1 MSLSYFDY
9 IKEPLDTFDSNVEV
23 PLQNKTK
30 LPEPQKSNLSYFD
43 YLKKEEEEE
52 EIIETQKIPEA
63 QRPKLSYF
71 DYLEKPKKE
80 ISFGREVAYGV
91 AQEPTAFGS
100 LFRIGK
106 AAFESFVDA
115 DETYEE
121 ARARIE
127 KNRQEKI
134 LEEFPEFR
142 GREETAG
149 VLTGRAAVGLADPI
163 TFLVPWMK
171 IAKAGKLA
179 SLGSAGTFAATDIA
193 LREEAL
199 YGEVRPEMVGL
210 GFGLGVAGG
219 AVGEVGMSLYRRAV
233 NDKVTVVNKAGQ
245 KVDKDVTIKGATQA
259 PIIKEQDIP
268 TIEKLGQQTAVEV
281 EKSLDNIGN
290 LSLNLRKL
298 TDEKLELSNSLKLIK
313 KERDE
318 LYTKNIGKSYYRQA
332 TKLSKEAT
340 SLERKIKANKKQ
352 KDDINKRIEDIYLK
366 EIPDNFLDVY
376 STSMLNG
383 LKKGVLN
390 ENFARA
396 LTQELTRP
404 LFGAIIGG
412 GIGASFT
419 EEDQGNDKMITFALL
434 GATLGKFQKTIQSK
448 SFELVPQKIKNAA
461 GDEFISGFKRS
472 WYNTL
477 KDISAGSH
485 IQSLM
490 SWSDDVAVRFG
501 ARMYAPQG
509 GGVTLGRTTVANPVE
524 NEAMLQLALWRDRAS
539 DMFSKYDD
547 DVLILAGKISNQRG
561 LASKKH
567 SFLSAEDK
575 LNPNFKQAEKLSREI
590 DKYNNDFSNYMLVR
604 GINFTK
610 EDNYGLTQILKP
622 SYVDEKNY
630 AEVIQKL
637 TKAFELQN
645 KNIRKT
651 LTAKQLKDKDFLEEN
666 YPTLLRSPKKVAQG
680 YLSTATKER
689 NNSLFSDKD
698 DILFKTNNNDPLI
711 KGQNTD
717 FVLQAARHFDKRRT
731 LFDQEA
737 RASVSELFENNPLLT
752 TQTLTNNSIRV
763 AEFAKQFGAK
773 GEGIKD
779 IFSRIDNRYKQ
790 LADPDNK
797 YKTVS
802 DLYANVP
809 GVKNAATTEKNK
821 IKESLETYF
830 GVYGIEAMP
839 TGDAARTFSTFLQ
852 TSLATTRLFKVAI
865 PSTGDLMQTITN
877 SGYGPA
883 IRSAVTQIK
892 ASQGKALP
900 LSTEG
905 LGLRRAVRKP
915 KNFMDGFL
923 GRNRHDNILEREL
936 SDVLL
941 IGNSTGARKFQKKM
955 HDFTRDFFEVVQL
968 GRITRVARSFAFDA
982 GVFRTMDIAR
992 LNARGKTKEFLKS
1005 RAAIQKEIDTLGL
1018 TRKDID
1024 YLSQFKTVESAL
1036 SDATGKGLLKKAGMR
1051 AANRDAMIPLV
1062 GNRRLFGQT
1071 KNPYVK
1077 FLGSFLSWAQ
1087 AKTSQTNA
1095 LIARVEEGDIALF
1108 LKIAAALPVFAS
1120 IRELQVSLS
1129 TNQKYRE
1136 GVNDET
1142 LAQKVGEAL
1151 SYSGLNT
1158 YGIDKIRGIA
1168 KYSDYGSSVTEQVA
1182 PVLGYM
1188 EDLAEIPFKGLPE
1201 FYPDEDEEMME
1212 AFIDGLE
1219 ATLLETADVLPI
1231 AREGA
1236 GLYRASAEDEDESIL
1251 PKYATG
1257 GLVSGPE
1264 VPYTQEDPA
1273 DRINPLTGE
1282 PYQEQMSRLGFA
1294 EGKEV
1299 VANRATRN
1307 NNPFNL
1313 VYGPAI
1319 GAKEIP
1325 WEGKVPHNPKIEDTF
1340 EVFEDNV
1347 MGFRAGIK
1355 NTYTHYNRGNN
1366 TVEKLIKI
1374 HAPEK
1379 GDIVKGKSE
1388 NPNQEKFIKMV
1399 AKNLNVRPDEVINLN
1414 DPEVMKEYAR
1424 SVAIFEGHENIKEE
1438 EISKA
1443 LSLVEAVKSG
1453 GLGSSIEQQTQNN

>member
-23 PLQNKTK
+23 PLQDKDK
-30 LPEPQKSNLSYFD
+30 LPEPQKPNLSYFD

-52 EIIETQKIPEA
+52 EIIETQKLPEA

-71 DYLEKPKKE
+71 DYLEEPKKE

-115 DETYEE
+115 DETYKE

-127 KNRQEKI
+127 KDRQEKI
-134 LEEFPEFR
+134 YEEFPEFR

-149 VLTGRAAVGLADPI
+149 VITGRAAVGFADPI

-171 IAKAGKLA
+171 IARAGKLA

-219 AVGEVGMSLYRRAV
+219 AVGEVGMSLYRKAV

-245 KVDKDVTIKGATQA
+245 KVDKDVTIKGATQV
-259 PIIKEQDIP
+259 PVVKEQDIP
-268 TIEKLGQQTAVEV
+268 AIEKLGQQTAVEV
-281 EKSLDNIGN
+281 EESLDNIGN

-419 EEDQGNDKMITFALL
+419 EEDQGNEMMIKFALA
-434 GATLGKFQKTIQSK
+434 GATLGKFQKIIQSK
-448 SFELVPQKIKNAA
+448 AFELIPQKVKNAA
-461 GDEFISGFKRS
+461 GDEFISGFRRS
-472 WYNTL
+472 NYNKL

-501 ARMYAPQG
+501 ARMYTPQG
-509 GGVTLGRTTVANPVE
+509 GGVTLGKTTGANPVE
-524 NEAMLQLALWRDRAS
+524 NEAILQLALWRDRAS

-561 LASKKH
+561 LVSKKH

-575 LNPNFKQAEKLSREI
+575 LNPKFKQAEKLSKEI

-622 SYVDEKNY
+622 SYVDEKNWT
-630 AEVIQKL
+630 EVIQKL

-645 KNIRKT
+645 KNIKKT

-666 YPTLLRSPKKVAQG
+666 YPTLLRSPKKIAQG

-698 DILFKTNNNDPLI
+698 DILFKTNDNDPII
-711 KGQNTD
+711 KSQNTD

-790 LADPDNK
+790 LADPTNK

-802 DLYANVP
+802 DLYANSPP
-809 GVKNAATTEKNK
+809 GIKNAATKEKQK

-839 TGDAARTFSTFLQ
+839 TGDAARTFTTLLQ
-852 TSLATTRLFKVAI
+852 TGLATTRLFKVAI
-865 PSTGDLMQTITN
+865 PSTGDLMQTVTN

-883 IRSAVTQIK
+883 IKSAVAQIK

-905 LGLRRAVRKP
+905 LGFRRAVRKP

-941 IGNSTGARKFQKKM
+941 IGNSTGARKYQKLAT
-955 HDFTRDFFEVVQL
+955 DFTRDFFEVVQL
-968 GRITRVARSFAFDA
+968 GRITRIARNFAFDA

-1018 TRKDID
+1018 TTKNID
-1024 YLSQFKTVESAL
+1024 YLSQFKTIEAAL
-1036 SDATGKGLLKKAGMR
+1036 SDATAKGLLKKAGIR

-1071 KNPYVK
+1071 KNPSVK

-1129 TNQKYRE
+1129 TNEKYKE
-1136 GVNDET
+1136 GVNNET

-1158 YGIDKIRGIA
+1158 YGVDKVRGIF
-1168 KYSDYGSSVTEQVA
+1168 KYSDYGSSTMEQIA
-1182 PVLGYM
+1182 PVLGYL
-1188 EDLAEIPFKGLPE
+1188 EDITEIPTKGLPE
-1201 FYPDEDEEMME
+1201 FIADEDEEMME

-1236 GLYRASAEDEDESIL
+1236 ALYRASAEDEEENFL
-1251 PKYATG
+1251 PKYSKG
-1257 GLVSGPE
+1257 GLVSGPK
-1264 VPYTQEDPA
+1264 VPFTQEDPA
-1273 DRINPLTGE
+1273 DRINPMTGE

-1294 EGKEV
+1294 EGGKINNFDMKRFLKHLKDREGDVDKVYLDSLGHPTAGVGHKLTEEELKLYKVGDV
-1299 VANRATRN
+1299 VPVELRN
-1307 NNPFNL
+1307 QWLKNDSNKAL
-1313 VYGPAI
+1313 AAARLQ
-1319 GAKEIP
+1319 AKNYS
-1325 WEGKVPHNPKIEDTF
+1325 V
-1340 EVFEDNV
+1340 DN
-1347 MGFRAGIK
+1347 G
-1355 NTYTHYNRGNN
+1355 
-1366 TVEKLIKI
+1366 
-1374 HAPEK
+1374 
-1379 GDIVKGKSE
+1379 
-1388 NPNQEKFIKMV
+1388 KFIE
-1399 AKNLNVRPDEVINLN
+1399 ALGNVN
-1414 DPEVMKEYAR
+1414 
-1424 SVAIFEGHENIKEE
+1424 FQ
-1438 EISKA
+1438 
-1443 LSLVEAVKSG
+1443 
-1453 GLGSSIEQQTQNN
+1453 LGSSWEEKFPAYKKAMLAGNREEAIKQIQIGTGKEGQSKWKEQTPVRVQDYVEALLNLE

>member
-23 PLQNKTK
+23 PLQDKDK
-30 LPEPQKSNLSYFD
+30 LPEPQKPNLSYFD

-52 EIIETQKIPEA
+52 EIIETQKVPEA

-71 DYLEKPKKE
+71 NYLKEPTKE
-80 ISFGREVAYGV
+80 ISFGREFAYGV

-106 AAFESFVDA
+106 AAFESFIDA

-127 KNRQEKI
+127 KDRQEKI
-134 LEEFPEFR
+134 YEEFPEFR

-149 VLTGRAAVGLADPI
+149 VITGRAAVGFADPV
-163 TFLVPWMK
+163 TFFIPWMK
-171 IAKAGKLA
+171 IARAGKLA

-233 NDKVTVVNKAGQ
+233 NEKVTVVNKAGQ
-245 KVDKDVTIKGATQA
+245 KVDKDVTIKGATQT
-259 PIIKEQDIP
+259 PVVKEQDIP

-281 EKSLDNIGN
+281 EKSIDNIGN
-290 LSLNLRKL
+290 LHLNLRKL
-298 TDEKLELSNSLKLIK
+298 TDEKVELSNSLKLIK

-332 TKLSKEAT
+332 TKVSKEAT
-340 SLERKIKANKKQ
+340 SLEKKIKANKKQ
-352 KDDINKRIEDIYLK
+352 QDDINKRIEDIYLK

-404 LFGAIIGG
+404 LFGALIGG

-419 EEDQGNDKMITFALL
+419 EEDQGNEMMIKFALL
-434 GATLGKFQKTIQSK
+434 GATLGKFQKTIQSRA
-448 SFELVPQKIKNAA
+448 FELIPQKVKNAA
-461 GDEFISGFKRS
+461 GDEFISGFRRS
-472 WYNTL
+472 WYNRL

-490 SWSDDVAVRFG
+490 SWSPDVVRFG
-501 ARMYAPQG
+501 AKMYAPQG
-509 GGVTLGRTTVANPVE
+509 GGITLGKTAKLNPVE
-524 NEAMLQLALWRDRAS
+524 NEAMLQLGSWIDRAS

-547 DVLILAGKISNQRG
+547 DVLILAGKISNERG
-561 LASKKH
+561 LVSKKH

-575 LNPNFKQAEKLSREI
+575 LNPRFKEAKKLSKEI
-590 DKYNNDFSNYMLVR
+590 DKYNEDFANYMLVR

-622 SYVDEKNY
+622 SYVDKRNY
-630 AEVIQKL
+630 AEVIQRL
-637 TKAFELQN
+637 TKAFKLQN

-698 DILFKTNNNDPLI
+698 DILFKTKDVNDPI
-711 KGQNTD
+711 FKSQNTD
-717 FVLQAARHFDKRRT
+717 FILEAARNFDKRRT

-737 RASVSELFENNPLLT
+737 RAMVSDLFEDNPLLT
-752 TQTLTNNSIRV
+752 TLTLVKNNVKV
-763 AEFAKQFGAK
+763 AEFAKRFGAK
-773 GEGIKD
+773 GEDIIKT
-779 IFSRIDNRYKQ
+779 FKNIDNRYKK
-790 LADPDNK
+790 LADPNNK

-802 DLYANVP
+802 DLYANNI
-809 GVKNAATTEKNK
+809 GVKNAATKEKQK
-821 IKESLETYF
+821 IIESLEAYF
-830 GVYGIEAMP
+830 GVYGIKAMP
-839 TGDAARTFSTFLQ
+839 TGDAARAFTTFLQ
-852 TSLATTRLFKVAI
+852 TGLATTRLFKVAI
-865 PSTGDLMQTITN
+865 PSTGDLMQTVTN

-883 IRSAVTQIK
+883 IKSAVAQIK
-892 ASQGKALP
+892 AAQGKALP

-915 KNFMDGFL
+915 KKPEDIKGKLGYYMKSFA

-941 IGNSTGARKFQKKM
+941 IGNSTGARKY
-955 HDFTRDFFEVVQL
+955 FTRDFFETVQL
-968 GRITRVARSFAFDA
+968 GRITRIARNFAFDA

-1024 YLSQFKTVESAL
+1024 YLSQFKTVESAI

-1062 GNRRLFGQT
+1062 GNRRLFAQT

-1087 AKTSQTNA
+1087 
-1095 LIARVEEGDIALF
+1095 L
-1108 LKIAAALPVFAS
+1108 LKLM
-1120 IRELQVSLS
+1120 L
-1129 TNQKYRE
+1129 
-1136 GVNDET
+1136 
-1142 LAQKVGEAL
+1142 
-1151 SYSGLNT
+1151 
-1158 YGIDKIRGIA
+1158 
-1168 KYSDYGSSVTEQVA
+1168 
-1182 PVLGYM
+1182 
-1188 EDLAEIPFKGLPE
+1188 
-1201 FYPDEDEEMME
+1201 
-1212 AFIDGLE
+1212 
-1219 ATLLETADVLPI
+1219 
-1231 AREGA
+1231 
-1236 GLYRASAEDEDESIL
+1236 
-1251 PKYATG
+1251 
-1257 GLVSGPE
+1257 
-1264 VPYTQEDPA
+1264 
-1273 DRINPLTGE
+1273 
-1282 PYQEQMSRLGFA
+1282 
-1294 EGKEV
+1294 
-1299 VANRATRN
+1299 
-1307 NNPFNL
+1307 
-1313 VYGPAI
+1313 
-1319 GAKEIP
+1319 
-1325 WEGKVPHNPKIEDTF
+1325 
-1340 EVFEDNV
+1340 
-1347 MGFRAGIK
+1347 
-1355 NTYTHYNRGNN
+1355 
-1366 TVEKLIKI
+1366 
-1374 HAPEK
+1374 
-1379 GDIVKGKSE
+1379 
-1388 NPNQEKFIKMV
+1388 
-1399 AKNLNVRPDEVINLN
+1399 
-1414 DPEVMKEYAR
+1414 
-1424 SVAIFEGHENIKEE
+1424 
-1438 EISKA
+1438 
-1443 LSLVEAVKSG
+1443 
-1453 GLGSSIEQQTQNN
+1453 